1 MTSDP
6 ASASELVGGTYTK
19 IGTSHV
25 ASAGNSAISDISY
38 DVTHPHLMFPTA
50 VGSPNPSGDTCWANT
65 NFNCVLAGG
74 SFNAGLSAGLFA
86 FNVVHAVGYA
96 NASNGVCAIE

>member
-25 ASAGNSAISDISY
+25 ASASNSAISDISY

-65 NFNCVLAGG
+65 NFNCVLTGG
-74 SFNAGLSAGLFA
+74 SFDIGLSDGLFA
-86 FNVVHAVGYA
+86 FIVSAAVG
-96 NASNGVCAIE
+96 NAGTSSGVCAIE

>member
-65 NFNCVLAGG
+65 NFNCVITGG
-74 SFNAGLSAGLFA
+74 GFGNGLSDGLFA
-86 FNVVHAVGYA
+86 FSVGAAVGYA
-96 NASNGVCAIE
+96 ATDRGVCAIE